1 MNGDQSLTIGRVAAQ
16 AGVNLETLRYYE
28 RRGLLPK
35 PARGRSGYR
44 LFRPDDVRRVKF
56 IKHAQMLGF
65 SLNEIAELLSLRVDR
80 GTTCAD
86 IKQRAEKK
94 ILAIN
99 EKIQGLKHMKKALSA
114 MSASCR
120 GRGPTSKCPILEAL
134 DRDSVKP

>member
-1 MNGDQSLTIGRVAAQ
+1 MNHVSPLTIGKLATQ
-16 AGVNLETLRYYE
+16 AKVNLETIRYYE

-65 SLNEIAELLSLRVDR
+65 SLNEIAELLSLRVAR

-99 EKIQGLKHMKKALSA
+99 EKIQGLKYIKKALSA
-114 MSASCR
+114 MSASCH
-120 GRGPTSKCPILEAL
+120 GRGPTSECPILEAL

>member
-1 MNGDQSLTIGRVAAQ
+1 MNDNQPFTIGRAAAQ

-28 RRGLLPK
+28 ERGLLPK
-35 PARGRSGYR
+35 PPRGRSGYR

-65 SLNEIAELLSLRVDR
+65 SLNEIAELLSLRVAR

-99 EKIQGLKHMKKALSA
+99 EKIQGLKYIKKALSA

-120 GRGPTSKCPILEAL
+120 GRGPTSECPILEAL
-134 DRDSVKP
+134 DRDSDKP